1 MKQPRHILFRIPGN
15 PCLWFLLP
23 GVPSPSPRSYSSER
37 EPVISCHRNSY
48 VFPGS
53 VLSFSPAESGTYAGS
68 GRTVLRKETEA
79 HRIGTSALTPNNK
92 HPAWHGMRKEGTELR
107 SVSFVKTRGRRFPP
121 GYETMGSREFPSFS
135 QEGIS
140 VSILNESRSGTCPQQ
155 ACGQVPGYGYLIQV
169 SSL

>member
-37 EPVISCHRNSY
+37 EPVISCHRKSY

-53 VLSFSPAESGTYAGS
+53 VLSFFPAESETYAGS
-68 GRTVLRKETEA
+68 GRTVLRKKTES

-121 GYETMGSREFPSFS
+121 GFS
-135 QEGIS
+135 G
-140 VSILNESRSGTCPQQ
+140 NG
-155 ACGQVPGYGYLIQV
+155 VPGVPRLFHKRE
-169 SSL
+169 SLYQY